1 MVRTQRGRP
10 GIWAWRACRW
20 PEQRPGQCWRS
31 PRRGWRQGALLG
43 APAAPS
49 PHGGGDATVRPRVCR
64 GGEGAEPAWPSAC
77 CPQAPSLGC
86 PPGPSVQGPHNW
98 AEAGSWER
106 EGVVLSALL
115 PHLQACRTLLGRW
128 QRGGGRAYRW
138 LTEYLPER
146 MVNQMKELSSI
157 AYTWGGGGA
166 LVPAAL
172 GAHRPHPGGKGV
184 REATSPPGLLFPAPR
199 AGRACRS
206 PGPWGWGAAGAAG
219 CGGQGELP

>member
-1 MVRTQRGRP
+1 M
-10 GIWAWRACRW
+10 
-20 PEQRPGQCWRS
+20 
-31 PRRGWRQGALLG
+31 
-43 APAAPS
+43 
-49 PHGGGDATVRPRVCR
+49 
-64 GGEGAEPAWPSAC
+64 
-77 CPQAPSLGC
+77 
-86 PPGPSVQGPHNW
+86 
-98 AEAGSWER
+98 
-106 EGVVLSALL
+106 VLSALL

-172 GAHRPHPGGKGV
+172 GAHRPRPGGKGV